1 MELGPTSPKHFGLPH
16 DEWYP
21 NQEAAVEWALNRK
34 KTGIMEAPTGSGKTG
49 VAAAMSSVFK
59 TLAIVRTK
67 FLQET
72 NYEQGY
78 SFTPLYGKANYPCVY
93 HQAKANAMADDCAF
107 SDEGMNRCPQ
117 YGVCPYA
124 TQRELARQSDRTA
137 LNYAYWFNVYSKWP
151 SPDRVICDEAH
162 QLSDLTLNWA
172 GLVISEE
179 KRQEYDLPSF
189 PIINNQ
195 GGKSILSAKA
205 SPHSRAL
212 AYLVSVRQKLVQVYD
227 IASSH
232 AQSNPQARKEAR
244 KVEMFGKKVRATID
258 AMKIAEDGW
267 YLMSG
272 PRVRP
277 GGKWGF
283 IAKPLTAR
291 YHFPQYFTREDWQLL
306 IMSATIGE
314 PNVFAHELG
323 IKDFDFLQ
331 VPNAWAPET
340 RPVHALD
347 VPRLGRKSPPSA
359 YEKQADAIAEAI
371 NGVPKNW
378 SGIIHTT
385 SIAEAG
391 KIAERLHKRGFEDRI
406 CVSDRVPTNQM
417 VVNWHKRLRQIP
429 NSIMVTWALWE
440 GYDGT
445 REKINI
451 AAKTPYPYLGDK
463 YEQQRQKFDGKFF
476 LQRTAWTLEQGL
488 GRTRRGRED
497 DYDDDDTQRGLVAI
511 ADGGYKWIRS
521 YLSQSTR
528 EAIV

>member
-1 MELGPTSPKHFGLPH
+1 MELTTPRDFGLPH

-21 NQEAAVEWALNRK
+21 NQEAAVAWAVNLE
-34 KTGIMEAPTGSGKTG
+34 KTAIMEAPTGSGKTG
-49 VAAAMSSVFK
+49 VAAAIASMRK

-67 FLQET
+67 FLQEN
-72 NYEQGY
+72 NYEIGY
-78 SFTPLYGKANYPCVY
+78 GFTPLYGKANYPCVY
-93 HQAKANAMADDCAF
+93 SKAKDNAMADDCAF

-117 YGVCPYA
+117 FGICPYA
-124 TQRELARQSDRTA
+124 TQRELARNSDKTV
-137 LNYAYWFNVYSKWP
+137 LNYAYWFNVYAKWP

-172 GLVISEE
+172 GLTITEDR
-179 KRQEYDLPSF
+179 RQEWDLPSF

-195 GGKSILSAKA
+195 GGKSILSKKA

-212 AYLVSVRQKLVQVYD
+212 AYLQSVRTKLVQIYD

-232 AQSNPQARKEAR
+232 AQTNPEARKTAR

-258 AMKIAEDGW
+258 AMAISEDGW

-272 PRVRP
+272 PRVQSN
-277 GGKWGF
+277 GKWGF
-283 IAKPLTAR
+283 VAKPLTAR
-291 YHFPQYFTREDWQLL
+291 YHFPQYFMRDDWRLL

-314 PNVFAHELG
+314 PNVFASELG

-331 VPNAWAPET
+331 VPNAWAPEQ
-340 RPVHALD
+340 RPIHALD
-347 VPRLGRKSPPSA
+347 VPRLGRKSPESA
-359 YEKQADAIAEAI
+359 YEKQADSIAKAIK
-371 NGVPKNW
+371 GCDPRW

-391 KIAERLHKRGFEDRI
+391 KIARRLHSRGLEDRVI
-406 CVSDRVPTNQM
+406 VSERKPTNQM
-417 VVNWHKRLRQIP
+417 VMDWHRRLRQVP
-429 NSIMVTWALWE
+429 NSILVTWALWE

-445 REKINI
+445 KERINI

-488 GRTRRGRED
+488 GRTRRGQLD
-497 DYDDDDTQRGLVAI
+497 DYDTEEEQNGFVAI

-521 YLSQSTR
+521 YLSKSTK
-528 EAIV
+528 EAII

>member
-1 MELGPTSPKHFGLPH
+1 MELNTPRDYGMPH
-16 DEWYP
+16 DDWYP
-21 NQEAAVEWALNRK
+21 NQEAAVEWAIARE
-34 KTGIMEAPTGSGKTG
+34 KTAIMEAPTGSGKTG
-49 VAAAMSSVFK
+49 VAAAIASRYR
-59 TLAIVRTK
+59 TLSIVRTK
-67 FLQET
+67 FLQEA
-72 NYEQGY
+72 NYERGY
-78 SFTPLYGKANYPCVY
+78 MFTPLYGKANYPCVY
-93 HQAKANAMADDCAF
+93 TKAKANAMADQCAF

-117 YGVCPYA
+117 FGMCPYA
-124 TQRELARQSDRTA
+124 MQRELARQSDRTV
-137 LNYAYWFNVYSKWP
+137 LNYAYWFNVYNKWP
-151 SPDRVICDEAH
+151 SAQRVICDEAH
-162 QLSDLTLNWA
+162 QLSDLTLDWA
-172 GLVISEE
+172 GLVISED
-179 KRQEYDLPSF
+179 RRREYDLPSF

-195 GGKSILSAKA
+195 GSKSVFSAKT
-205 SPHSRAL
+205 SPHSKAHS
-212 AYLVSVRQKLVQVYD
+212 YLKEVRRKLVEVYD
-227 IASSH
+227 IASS
-232 AQSNPQARKEAR
+232 AGKNNAEKRKEAR
-244 KVEMFGKKVRATID
+244 KIEMFGKKVRATMD
-258 AMKIAEDGW
+258 AMALSEDGW

-272 PRVRP
+272 PRVMP
-277 GGKWGF
+277 QGGWGF

-291 YHFPQYFTREDWQLL
+291 YHFPRYFTREAWNLL

-314 PNVFAHELG
+314 PNVFATELG
-323 IKDFDFLQ
+323 IDDFDYLQ
-331 VPNAWAPET
+331 VPNSWAPEA
-340 RPVHALD
+340 RPIHALD

-359 YEKQADAIAEAI
+359 YEQQADAIAEAI

-391 KIAERLHKRGFEDRI
+391 RIAQRLHSRGLEDRI
-406 CVSDRVPTNQM
+406 VVPKREPTNRM
-417 VVNWHKRLRQIP
+417 VATWHNRLKQVP

-488 GRTRRGRED
+488 GRTRRGQDE
-497 DYDDDDTQRGLVAI
+497 DYDTEEEVNGLVAI

-528 EAIV
+528 EAII